1 MTAVIPSF
9 NYFQKIIEVLDEIL
23 NTVNLETDVAFTRFN
38 TPQELMAD
46 IAWDIEKLKSQDRE
60 TLAKLYHMF
69 SPTGTYQELSISNGW
84 GDEYLQLA
92 QKFDLYFQK
101 LKAQ

>member
-1 MTAVIPSF
+1 MTAVIPAF
-9 NYFQKIIEVLDEIL
+9 NYFQKIIEVLDVIL
-23 NTVNLETDVAFTRFN
+23 ATVNSETDVAFTKFN

-46 IAWDIEKLKSQDRE
+46 ITKDIEKLKLQDHE
-60 TLAKLYHMF
+60 TLAKLCLMF

-92 QKFDLYFQK
+92 HKFDLCFQK
-101 LKAQ
+101 LKL